1 MSVRSSERHPV
12 PQDEGV
18 QKTAIVLVLA
28 ALLSGCG
35 GGDSTDGAKSG
46 SSGQNGAPGATVT
59 LSPQA
64 AMAQAMA
71 DVNQVAPKLQAY
83 FAAHGYP
90 TDLAGVAKSMT
101 EAGLYMDPSDALASY
116 KFDPKTKQWTMC
128 VQNDNGAWASFDT
141 GSIGGHGTSGGCPQS

>member
-1 MSVRSSERHPV
+1 MK
-12 PQDEGV
+12 
-18 QKTAIVLVLA
+18 KTAIVLVLA
-28 ALLSGCG
+28 ALPALLSGCG
-35 GGDSTDGAKSG
+35 GGDSQSTAKSG
-46 SSGQNGAPGATVT
+46 PPAGRTGATVA

-101 EAGLYMDPSDALASY
+101 EAGVYMDPSNSLAAY

>member
-1 MSVRSSERHPV
+1 V
-12 PQDEGV
+12 PQDERV
-18 QKTAIVLVLA
+18 KKTAIVLLLA
-28 ALLSGCG
+28 ALPTLLSGCG
-35 GGDSTDGAKSG
+35 GGDSKDGAK
-46 SSGQNGAPGATVT
+46 PGAGNNAPDATAT

-90 TDLAGVAKSMT
+90 TDLAGLAKSMT
-101 EAGLYMDPSDALASY
+101 EAGLYMNPSDALASY

-128 VQNDNGAWASFDT
+128 VENDNGAWASFDT
-141 GSIGGHGTSGGCPQS
+141 GSIGGHGTSGGCPQD

>member
-1 MSVRSSERHPV
+1 VK
-12 PQDEGV
+12 
-18 QKTAIVLVLA
+18 KTAIIVLLA
-28 ALLSGCG
+28 AAPALLSACG
-35 GGDSTDGAKSG
+35 GSDSKAVKGGPPAGQTGASA
-46 SSGQNGAPGATVT
+46 S

-101 EAGLYMDPSDALASY
+101 EAGLYMDPSNALAAY